1 MNGFVLDCSVA
12 ATWLFPDQG
21 TPETDELLDR
31 LKTDGALV
39 PGIWHLEIGNVL
51 VRAERLKRIAK
62 SKVAAYLHLLRRLAI
77 VTDVETDERAL
88 RETLM
93 LARECGLS
101 TYDAAYLE
109 LAMRRGVPLA
119 TLDRALLRAAGY
131 MQVETLPRTTLR
143 VHEKRPHD

>member
-1 MNGFVLDCSVA
+1 MKGFALDCSVA

-21 TPETDELLDR
+21 TPETDALLDR
-31 LKTDGALV
+31 LKTEGALV

-51 VRAERLKRIAK
+51 VRAERMKRIAK
-62 SKVAAYLHLLRRLAI
+62 SKVAAYLHLLHRLAI
-77 VTDVETDERAL
+77 VTDTETDERAL

-119 TLDRALLRAAGY
+119 TLDHALIRAARY
-131 MQVETLPRTTLR
+131 MQVETVPQTTLR
-143 VHEKRPHD
+143 VHEKPHD

>member
-1 MNGFVLDCSVA
+1 MRGFVLDCSVA

-21 TPETDELLDR
+21 TPETDALLDR
-31 LKTDGALV
+31 LKTEGALV

-51 VRAERLKRIAK
+51 VRAERMKRIAK

-77 VTDVETDERAL
+77 VTDNETDERAL
-88 RETLM
+88 RETLQ

-109 LAMRRGVPLA
+109 LAMRRGVQLA
-119 TLDRALLRAAGY
+119 TLDHALIRAARY
-131 MQVETLPRTTLR
+131 MQVETVPKTALR
-143 VHEKRPHD
+143 VHEKPHE